1 MSDIREIVLKKFFN
15 RVKESKRNNL
25 KEVRIP
31 IKELEDL
38 GLIIHEMLIE
48 FYNDKMS
55 EEHDEPESMEL
66 SGGTW

>member
-1 MSDIREIVLKKFFN
+1 MDNFRELVLKKLFN

-38 GLIIHEMLIE
+38 GAVVHEMLVE
-48 FYNDKMS
+48 FYNIKMTEKN
-55 EEHDEPESMEL
+55 EEVVEDDDGE
-66 SGGTW
+66 W

>member
-1 MSDIREIVLKKFFN
+1 MDNFREIILKKLFN

-38 GLIIHEMLIE
+38 GAVVHEMLVE
-48 FYNDKMS
+48 FYNMKMTENNS
-55 EEHDEPESMEL
+55 EVVKDDDGE
-66 SGGTW
+66 W

>member
-1 MSDIREIVLKKFFN
+1 MDNFREVILKKLFN

-38 GLIIHEMLIE
+38 GAVVHEMLVE
-48 FYNDKMS
+48 FYNMKMIENNS
-55 EEHDEPESMEL
+55 EVVKDEEGE
-66 SGGTW
+66 W